1 MALNAQREPSDG
13 TIASE
18 GGTSYLSGMRPRE
31 AGSAGTL
38 EPSSY
43 LIKPVLRALEV
54 LTLVAESDQELR
66 LTQVATAMAL
76 PKSSALR
83 YLRTLS
89 AAGFLHHD
97 PSTDRYGMGTRLWE
111 LGQRARGRRSI
122 RQLATPVMRD
132 LRDLFDETVNLAV
145 LDGPEIVYIE
155 LFESRRGL
163 RMQTTLGAREP
174 VHSTALGKAL
184 LAFLPEAEVTAHL
197 PDRLEPRT
205 GHTLTRLADLR
216 RDLEKTRERGYAI
229 DEGEN
234 DEGVVCF
241 GAPILE
247 AGGRPLAALSVSVP
261 ASRLS
266 DQLRADISTEIAER
280 ARGLSQHLGWQA
292 ATPNGR

>member
-1 MALNAQREPSDG
+1 MCS
-13 TIASE
+13 
-18 GGTSYLSGMRPRE
+18 RE
-31 AGSAGTL
+31 AGPTGAL
-38 EPSSY
+38 ESSSS
-43 LIKPVLRALEV
+43 LIKPVLRALDV

-66 LTQVATAMAL
+66 LTQVAAALTL

-89 AAGFLHHD
+89 SAGFLHHD
-97 PSTDRYGMGTRLWE
+97 PSSDRYGMGTRLWE

-122 RQLATPVMRD
+122 RQLAMPVMRD

-145 LDGPEIVYIE
+145 LDGLEIVYIE

-174 VHSTALGKAL
+174 VYSTALGKAL
-184 LAFLPEAEVTAHL
+184 LAFLPEAEVSSHL

-205 GHTLTRLADLR
+205 GRTRTRLADLR
-216 RDLEKTRERGYAI
+216 RDLETTRNRGYAI
-229 DEGEN
+229 DESEN

-247 AGGRPLAALSVSVP
+247 ASGRPLAALSVSVP
-261 ASRLS
+261 ESRLS
-266 DQLRADISTEIAER
+266 DQLRADVSAEIAKR
-280 ARGLSQHLGWQA
+280 ARGLSQHLGWRVPA
-292 ATPNGR
+292 PKAGGGK

>member
-1 MALNAQREPSDG
+1 MPS
-13 TIASE
+13 
-18 GGTSYLSGMRPRE
+18 PE
-31 AGSAGTL
+31 ARSTGTL

-43 LIKPVLRALEV
+43 MIKPVLRALDV

-66 LTQVATAMAL
+66 LTQVAAAMAL

-89 AAGFLHHD
+89 SAGFLHHD
-97 PSTDRYGMGTRLWE
+97 PASDRYGMGTRLWE

-145 LDGPEIVYIE
+145 LDGFEIVYIE

-174 VHSTALGKAL
+174 VYSTALGKAI
-184 LAFLPEAEVTAHL
+184 LAFLPEAEVAAHL
-197 PDRLEPRT
+197 RDRLEPRT

-229 DEGEN
+229 DESEN

-247 AGGRPLAALSVSVP
+247 ASGRPLAALSVSVP
-261 ASRLS
+261 ESRLS
-266 DQLRADISTEIAER
+266 DQLRTDVCAEITKR
-280 ARGLSQHLGWQA
+280 ARELSQHLGWRA
-292 ATPNGR
+292 RVPNGRGEQ